1 MPNVQRYNDKG
12 EFAFCI
18 PGLSEKIHLWEG
30 KKKNIAERLRMG
42 DESRRGL
49 FPPLPGNAQ
58 WNVVFFFS
66 LIHAITKENCTKGKT
81 KVRTLL
87 ETSSGQESA
96 AKLDPKPTSLPGLC
110 VLLDSCMR

>member
-1 MPNVQRYNDKG
+1 MILQRSLGWEMKA
-12 EFAFCI
+12 EQAFFLLCQ
-18 PGLSEKIHLWEG
+18 GMLSG
-30 KKKNIAERLRMG
+30 T
-42 DESRRGL
+42 
-49 FPPLPGNAQ
+49 
-58 WNVVFFFS
+58 FFFS

-81 KVRTLL
+81 KVRTPL

>member
-1 MPNVQRYNDKG
+1 MFNAIIIKVNLHSVFPGCQRRLTFGKGKKND
-12 EFAFCI
+12 I
-18 PGLSEKIHLWEG
+18 SEK
-30 KKKNIAERLRMG
+30 LRMG

-58 WNVVFFFS
+58 WNIFFS

-96 AKLDPKPTSLPGLC
+96 AKLDPKPSSLPGLC

>member
-1 MPNVQRYNDKG
+1 MFNAIIIKVNLHSVFPGCQKRFTFGKEKKYILQRSLGWEMKA
-12 EFAFCI
+12 EEAFFLLCQ
-18 PGLSEKIHLWEG
+18 GMLSG
-30 KKKNIAERLRMG
+30 T
-42 DESRRGL
+42 
-49 FPPLPGNAQ
+49 
-58 WNVVFFFS
+58 FFSFS

-96 AKLDPKPTSLPGLC
+96 AKLHPKPTSLPGLR